1 MATTTPYI
9 GSKMSLISKAGIRYE
24 GILYTI
30 DTDNSTIA
38 LAKVRSFGTERRP
51 ADRPVAPREEVYE
64 YIIFRA
70 SDIKDLTVCESPLPA
85 LHHDPAIVQSS
96 LGTPGGAAR
105 YPLHHTCGGAASR
118 YSVPGTPT
126 GPYGAMGG
134 YAGHAQHGAQAHQL
148 VQAAA
153 AAAAAAAVGHYPFV
167 QPAYGGVAGVAPK
180 ASAATV
186 HVNTTPQQSARKSV
200 TVEQGVQTTAPP
212 PPPQQQQQQRTPVK
226 QNAGPAAPSVG
237 QANVSRRWRPRG
249 RSQKA
254 QAPNLGDEFEAEFD
268 FESANAQL
276 DREELDKEFQ
286 GNKAKQGE
294 DKQRGPSRN
303 SAVLPDNCF
312 YDKTK
317 SFFDNISEDGRNRR
331 VTWAEERRLNL
342 QTFGVNLPAARARRF
357 WPGRGRAS
365 WFNRGTLRRG
375 DGRPGM
381 PGAGVQSPRPA
392 KVQA

>member
-167 QPAYGGVAGVAPK
+167 QPAYGGVAD
-180 ASAATV
+180 
-186 HVNTTPQQSARKSV
+186 
-200 TVEQGVQTTAPP
+200 
-212 PPPQQQQQQRTPVK
+212 
-226 QNAGPAAPSVG
+226 
-237 QANVSRRWRPRG
+237 VSRRWRPRG

>member
-237 QANVSRRWRPRG
+237 QAN
-249 RSQKA
+249 
-254 QAPNLGDEFEAEFD
+254 
-268 FESANAQL
+268 
-276 DREELDKEFQ
+276 
-286 GNKAKQGE
+286 
-294 DKQRGPSRN
+294 KQRGPSRN